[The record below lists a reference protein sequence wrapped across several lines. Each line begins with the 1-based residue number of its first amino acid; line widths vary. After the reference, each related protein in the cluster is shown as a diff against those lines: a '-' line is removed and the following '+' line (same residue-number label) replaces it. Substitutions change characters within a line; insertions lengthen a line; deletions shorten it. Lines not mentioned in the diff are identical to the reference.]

1 MLGNDV
7 RKKILK
13 LFKTWGFIKL
23 LLKMEMLGKFIF
35 YCVIFIKMEDLKM
48 DNKELKESYIDEKTN
63 IEYVRK
69 REFVEKI

>member
-13 LFKTWGFIKL
+13 LFKTEGVIKL

-48 DNKELKESYIDEKTN
+48 YNKELKGC
-63 IEYVRK
+63 
-69 REFVEKI
+69 

>member
-1 MLGNDV
+1 
-7 RKKILK
+7 
-13 LFKTWGFIKL
+13 
-23 LLKMEMLGKFIF
+23 MLGKFIF